1 MRASHLKFSY
11 LLNKTVME
19 TILFKFILV
28 KNIFFGHKLYKYI
41 PMKKHEKA

>member
-1 MRASHLKFSY
+1 
-11 LLNKTVME
+11 ME

-41 PMKKHEKA
+41 PMKKHEKHENKHEKA